1 MRKLSKK
8 RIGEYMQ
15 TVLKIILENGDSS
28 PVRQIKEEMEK
39 RLTFDEYEK
48 EVYQKS
54 GYIRWQSMMHFY
66 SISLVKAGWLRK
78 YKGAWYITKEGK
90 KKLELDPEKF
100 IEEAEQK
107 YWKWA
112 NSRQLIKE
120 EEHDET
126 QETVVTSYE
135 QAQSTAREEIKDFVR
150 KINPYNFQDLVAALF
165 RGMGYYT
172 PFIAPKGPDGG
183 IDIVAYKDPIGA
195 ELPRIRIQVKHRIDT
210 KVGRSEVASL
220 NSDLQK
226 EGYIGIIVS
235 SGGFSKEALNEI
247 RKTNKHIEKIDIED
261 FLDLW
266 EKHYEKLS
274 DEDKNLLP
282 LRKISFLAPEE

>member
-1 MRKLSKK
+1 MRKISIK

-15 TVLKIILENGDSS
+15 TALKIILENGDSY
-28 PVRQIKEEMEK
+28 PIRQIKEEMEK

-48 EVYQKS
+48 EVFQKS

-78 YKGAWYITKEGK
+78 YKGAWYITEEGK

-100 IEEAEQK
+100 IEEAEKK
-107 YWKWA
+107 YWEWA
-112 NSRQLIKE
+112 NSRQLIRN
-120 EEHDET
+120 EEHDEV
-126 QETVVTSYE
+126 QEPIATSYE
-135 QAQSTAREEIKDFVR
+135 QAQAAAREEIKDFI
-150 KINPYNFQDLVAALF
+150 KKLNPYDFQDLVAALF

-172 PFIAPKGPDGG
+172 PFVAPKGPDGG

-210 KVGRSEVASL
+210 KVGRAEVASL

-235 SGGFSKEALNEI
+235 SGGFSNDALNEI

-261 FLDLW
+261 FIDLW
-266 EKHYEKLS
+266 EKHYKKLS
-274 DEDKNLLP
+274 DEDRNLLP
-282 LRKISFLAPEE
+282 LREISFLAPEE